1 MNISNFWKSSFGF
14 TSLTF
19 ISRVFGYIRDL
30 LFSATLGASVIHDIF
45 VVIFKIPNVF
55 RSFFGEGA
63 LAQSLTPSIIE
74 TKENLHHFLN
84 QIFTILFTT
93 LLAFVL
99 FVLLF
104 PNIFVSVFAP
114 GFISNQEKFVAA
126 SEFLTYVFP
135 YILLISLVAFLGA
148 IQNSRKKFQIVAATP
163 ILFNLTLIG
172 FACFAESL
180 TLTVIGLS
188 VLTAGFLQLG
198 LNLFI
203 TSRLGY
209 FPKFTKS
216 FNGKTLNSFFSRFFP
231 AILAAGIYQLNV
243 LIDTVFA
250 SFLVSGSPT
259 WLYLSDRLIQFPLG
273 LFGVAIALVALPDLT
288 EQFINQNKKEFNK
301 VFLKGFLSTFILGLL
316 AGLFYIMLSYQVIQ
330 LLFFRG
336 EFTNYDV
343 EMTSLSLVA
352 YSYALPFILSSKFFT
367 SVFFAA
373 SKTKFVLILGCTSL
387 LINLVLNYLFIFT
400 YDWGHVGLALATT
413 FAAISVWLLAIIFI
427 FRINSNKVS

>member
-104 PNIFVSVFAP
+104 PNIFVSIFAP

-163 ILFNLTLIG
+163 ISFVTILFTDSTKSV
-172 FACFAESL
+172 FTCFS
-180 TLTVIGLS
+180 TK
-188 VLTAGFLQLG
+188 
-198 LNLFI
+198 
-203 TSRLGY
+203 SR
-209 FPKFTKS
+209 FTKS
-216 FNGKTLNSFFSRFFP
+216 SGTNFF
-231 AILAAGIYQLNV
+231 
-243 LIDTVFA
+243 
-250 SFLVSGSPT
+250 
-259 WLYLSDRLIQFPLG
+259 
-273 LFGVAIALVALPDLT
+273 
-288 EQFINQNKKEFNK
+288 
-301 VFLKGFLSTFILGLL
+301 
-316 AGLFYIMLSYQVIQ
+316 
-330 LLFFRG
+330 
-336 EFTNYDV
+336 
-343 EMTSLSLVA
+343 
-352 YSYALPFILSSKFFT
+352 
-367 SVFFAA
+367 
-373 SKTKFVLILGCTSL
+373 
-387 LINLVLNYLFIFT
+387 
-400 YDWGHVGLALATT
+400 
-413 FAAISVWLLAIIFI
+413 
-427 FRINSNKVS
+427 